1 MAAIRFQVKGSRKK
15 MMEKITI
22 TRTYC
27 EVKGTT
33 TFREPPF

>member
-15 MMEKITI
+15 IVEKITI
-22 TRTYC
+22 TSTYC

-33 TFREPPF
+33 TFRGPPF